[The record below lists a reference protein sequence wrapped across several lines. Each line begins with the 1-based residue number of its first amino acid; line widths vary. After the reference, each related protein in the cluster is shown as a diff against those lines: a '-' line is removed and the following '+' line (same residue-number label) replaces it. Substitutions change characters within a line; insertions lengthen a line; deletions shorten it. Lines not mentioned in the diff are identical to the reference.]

1 MRSMPHRARWAT
13 LALAL
18 SIALPV
24 QLVAADDAAADDKP
38 AAGTAKKKRERRSI
52 SECTSFDQ
60 RDREDEDGV
69 DFMVN
74 NSCSVPVACSMRW
87 TVTCAPESKKRR
99 SRKSDSHT
107 FSLDAS
113 NGITVTAS
121 TTRCGDDGWSIDDIS
136 WSCAPSQD

>member
-1 MRSMPHRARWAT
+1 MRSIRRARWAS

-18 SIALPV
+18 SIALPA
-24 QLVAADDAAADDKP
+24 QLAAADQKTGGSS
-38 AAGTAKKKRERRSI
+38 GTAAKKKERRSI

-60 RDREDEDGV
+60 RDREEEDGV
-69 DFMVN
+69 DFMVT

-99 SRKSDSHT
+99 SRKSDSHA

-113 NGITVTAS
+113 NGITLTAS
-121 TTRCGDDGWSIDDIS
+121 TARCGDDGWSIDDIS